1 MAIIIPSKKIYDISH
16 SIVNKNSISSIE
28 YQVASLRQTQKWQ
41 DVLSKVYDSS
51 LPQLPYLPPVLSGMS
66 QKLSTKGWYG
76 TSRSLTIDGTEY
88 GIIGNIKPLYLQI
101 DNLFAK
107 TQIDDYN
114 FVDISN
120 LETNPIYISAKTTFI
135 KRQRVGVVIPQYD
148 GNAWDWKLAIVQDY
162 ETPHDANLDIQ
173 PEQYVTDLPSP
184 HSVSDE
190 SIPLEGWVTAKQ
202 GEEIKL
208 REQWQYSE
216 PESSTH
222 QYIHNGETIKA
233 NLSLVKMEGS
243 NETMGFALNLN
254 VLCGAMI
261 IEGGGVFEGGGLI
274 VNVTEYHPSSINIT
288 INGNVHTLSVEQET
302 YVENYNTAE
311 EGEKLSI
318 TDNLLGQN
326 KTFISNQ
333 AQNVLLE
340 YANGKETAKILC
352 SIGEYYD
359 ENSDLAISTKTA
371 DKMIFEHYDKVVP
384 MIRNGYGQDEAMSY
398 NADGTAKVFEVVGVR
413 VYSDGAVWQ
422 ELTLREA
429 SGGVDIPSAEKL
441 AIPQIVLSQDL
452 LTIHDNSGK
461 AEKFEILVDGSTRAV
476 IPSSQTTYDLSTL
489 NLDYGSYK
497 ITVIAI
503 ATGYINSSQSNA
515 VSYTIVDPNIQTL
528 PTPYLTLEGDTL
540 YIYGDIASA
549 EKFDVWVNGTVR
561 TTTTSTTVNLSSL
574 NLGVGTFT
582 IFVVARAK
590 GYNDSAQSESVTY
603 IVEKKT
609 LLLAGK
615 YVFNQNPDLSQTINQ
630 PLNTRIIVGSTTY
643 TITNISI
650 GVGGIAYTTV
660 EGNRIVVYDGSTW
673 ASDNLRN
680 IELLEN
686 AEVTTSFYEWFFQN
700 VAKQKITFSIG
711 EKSYTADAGMS
722 WYQWCNS
729 SYNVDKWLVKA
740 NTATEQVYRYTSSTT
755 IEAVYDANV
764 KVSAIDK
771 IGQGTVYV
779 TREEFSQES
788 SSAEILEY
796 VDENFA
802 KKEEV
807 GSLEQWVKDQEYTND
822 TEVREIISTEVAQK
836 IENKDLVNEEQ
847 VNSIVGEAIKSIKI
861 EQYVTEAAFKQTLS
875 GYTNTQDMRS
885 EISKSVGELSAS
897 VSQTTQS
904 LQNQIDG
911 AISTWYYEGVPT
923 TSNAPAVNWTT
934 DAEKQ
939 KHDGDIYY
947 DQITGYAYR
956 WQRSTTGYYW
966 QKISDTDINKALE
979 EAEKAKN
986 IQIGGRNLAYYTGE
1000 SDSIITHLGLII
1012 NSGSNPLSHRWN
1024 VTKNDAYFGT
1034 KIVSSIFEAGE
1045 TYTIS
1050 FFLRKTAG
1058 TLSNIGGHISAF
1070 AQQRLSVDGK
1080 ETSALYGNG
1089 VSISND
1095 TSIHYIVFTGK
1106 YNGGSEDNNFYI
1118 QPNRG
1123 IATSV
1128 TYDLWNIKVERGEKA
1143 TDFTPAWEEYYT
1155 SVQTNAQIEATASQI
1170 RLSVD
1175 GLTDRLNED
1184 YYTKSQIDITSTE
1197 IRQEVSAIQVG
1208 ARNILSKDLM
1218 GNMRKSIVSNDSVSG
1233 FGYICPAEIKNVDWY
1248 IFGES
1253 ADLNLK
1259 PNTDYT
1265 VSFTTWLDTTETN
1278 ARQKVTWDLWPDNL
1292 PQEFFEATPIPTRHS
1307 WTISS
1312 PEEEMLDAIFR
1323 IFAYEA
1329 DSEGYFAKYAIYV
1342 TDIKIEEGNKATDW
1356 TPAVQDMASVDFVKG
1371 SLALE
1376 IVTENGETFS
1386 QLTADAGYMK
1396 FGANKKLVID
1406 SPQFT
1411 LDKNGN
1417 AIFNGTLSAPKGNLG
1432 GWIVDENEI
1441 STGYKSTATAT
1452 RVVKLQPAK
1461 SADTYVISV
1470 SDGYGGYPFYLRA
1483 DGKMH
1488 ASDISLGVGL
1498 LGSTD
1503 VVRIST
1509 EDMSGT
1515 IGVEQRSDWRLSV
1528 GSKFGVTKE
1537 GKLFATDGNFT
1548 GTVHATDGAFGD
1560 LEIDSEGMSIINE
1573 YGSLKLQYKQ
1583 DTFPQLSVYRNNVNN
1598 QPYGSTYGAEGVTVR
1613 KSKGH
1618 NFSDGWFYLFDGE
1631 TRYSLYLD
1639 HSTNTVKFNKR
1650 TV

>member
-1 MAIIIPSKKIYDISH
+1 MAIIIPSKSIYNIDHDKVS
-16 SIVNKNSISSIE
+16 KNAINCVEKSYNQINTEFGNVLEKE
-28 YQVASLRQTQKWQ
+28 YHFRFWNF
-41 DVLSKVYDSS
+41 D
-51 LPQLPYLPPVLSGMS
+51 
-66 QKLSTKGWYG
+66 
-76 TSRSLTIDGTEY
+76 TS
-88 GIIGNIKPLYLQI
+88 
-101 DNLFAK
+101 
-107 TQIDDYN
+107 
-114 FVDISN
+114 VDIPSN
-120 LETNPIYISAKTTFI
+120 IALYENPKYTEGFHFVRDIASDNFLQLRATLTLPIEKTTKFT
-135 KRQRVGVVIPQYD
+135 Y
-148 GNAWDWKLAIVQDY
+148 AIND
-162 ETPHDANLDIQ
+162 N
-173 PEQYVTDLPSP
+173 
-184 HSVSDE
+184 
-190 SIPLEGWVTAKQ
+190 
-202 GEEIKL
+202 GEEIITSHQIRTNRKMTTDDGKTFTDYVELYPPVVVNRFEDGKITISYKL
-208 REQWQYSE
+208 TVAVNGIYIAEDTISLVGNYIV
-216 PESSTH
+216 PEEISSTL
-222 QYIHNGETIKA
+222 GEGDSVI
-233 NLSLVKMEGS
+233 SIPS
-243 NETMGFALNLN
+243 NELIQDGNTNLN
-254 VLCGAMI
+254 KYARDIL
-261 IEGGGVFEGGGLI
+261 
-274 VNVTEYHPSSINIT
+274 T
-288 INGNVHTLSVEQET
+288 
-302 YVENYNTAE
+302 
-311 EGEKLSI
+311 
-318 TDNLLGQN
+318 
-326 KTFISNQ
+326 
-333 AQNVLLE
+333 E

-371 DKMIFEHYDKVVP
+371 DKMTFEHYDKVVP

-476 IPSSQTTYDLSTL
+476 ISSSQTTYDLSNL

-540 YIYGDIASA
+540 YIYGDIANA
-549 EKFDVWVNGTVR
+549 EKFDVWVNGSVK
-561 TTTTSTTVNLSSL
+561 TTTTSTTVNLASL

-660 EGNRIVVYDGSTW
+660 EGNRIVVYDGSAW

-755 IEAVYDANV
+755 IAAVYDANV

-1000 SDSIITHLGLII
+1000 ADSIITHLGLII

-1128 TYDLWNIKVERGEKA
+1128 TYDLWNIKVEKGEKA

-1155 SVQTNAQIEATASQI
+1155 TVDTEAKIKIVNDRITSEVSSLTNT
-1170 RLSVD
+1170 
-1175 GLTDRLNED
+1175 LTSS
-1184 YYTKSQIDITSTE
+1184 YYTKTQIDQTSSSLAAKVEAEATTRGNEISRVEGKIVLGIGTDENGKKYSYLNTNADYIKLNGGDLEITS
-1197 IRQEVSAIQVG
+1197 
-1208 ARNILSKDLM
+1208 D
-1218 GNMRKSIVSNDSVSG
+1218 
-1233 FGYICPAEIKNVDWY
+1233 
-1248 IFGES
+1248 
-1253 ADLNLK
+1253 
-1259 PNTDYT
+1259 
-1265 VSFTTWLDTTETN
+1265 
-1278 ARQKVTWDLWPDNL
+1278 
-1292 PQEFFEATPIPTRHS
+1292 
-1307 WTISS
+1307 
-1312 PEEEMLDAIFR
+1312 
-1323 IFAYEA
+1323 
-1329 DSEGYFAKYAIYV
+1329 
-1342 TDIKIEEGNKATDW
+1342 
-1356 TPAVQDMASVDFVKG
+1356 
-1371 SLALE
+1371 
-1376 IVTENGETFS
+1376 
-1386 QLTADAGYMK
+1386 
-1396 FGANKKLVID
+1396 
-1406 SPQFT
+1406 QFT
-1411 LDKNGN
+1411 LDKDGN
-1417 AIFNGTLSAPKGNLG
+1417 AKFKGTLEAPKGNLG

-1452 RVVKLQPAK
+1452 SVVKLQPAK
-1461 SADTYVISV
+1461 SEDTYVISV

-1483 DGKMH
+1483 DGKMQ
-1488 ASDISLGVGL
+1488 ASNIALGRYRI
-1498 LGSTD
+1498 GSTD
-1503 VVRIST
+1503 SVHIST

-1515 IGVEQRSDWRLSV
+1515 IGDETRGDWRLAV

-1583 DTFPQLSVYRNNVNN
+1583 DTFPQLSVYSNVNN

>member
-1 MAIIIPSKKIYDISH
+1 MAIIIPSKSIYNIDHDKVSKNAINCVEKSYNQINTEFGNVLEKEYHFRFWNFDTSVDI
-16 SIVNKNSISSIE
+16 
-28 YQVASLRQTQKWQ
+28 
-41 DVLSKVYDSS
+41 
-51 LPQLPYLPPVLSGMS
+51 
-66 QKLSTKGWYG
+66 
-76 TSRSLTIDGTEY
+76 
-88 GIIGNIKPLYLQI
+88 
-101 DNLFAK
+101 
-107 TQIDDYN
+107 
-114 FVDISN
+114 DISN
-120 LETNPIYISAKTTFI
+120 IALYENPNYTEGFRFVRDIASDNSLQLRATLTLPVEKTTKFT
-135 KRQRVGVVIPQYD
+135 Y
-148 GNAWDWKLAIVQDY
+148 AIND
-162 ETPHDANLDIQ
+162 N
-173 PEQYVTDLPSP
+173 
-184 HSVSDE
+184 
-190 SIPLEGWVTAKQ
+190 
-202 GEEIKL
+202 GEEIITSHQIRTNRKMTTDDGKTFTDYVELYSPVVANRFEDGKITISYKL
-208 REQWQYSE
+208 TVAVNGIYIADDTISLVGNYIV
-216 PESSTH
+216 PEEISSTL
-222 QYIHNGETIKA
+222 GEGDSVI
-233 NLSLVKMEGS
+233 SIPS
-243 NETMGFALNLN
+243 NELIQDGNTNLN
-254 VLCGAMI
+254 KYTRDIL
-261 IEGGGVFEGGGLI
+261 
-274 VNVTEYHPSSINIT
+274 T
-288 INGNVHTLSVEQET
+288 
-302 YVENYNTAE
+302 
-311 EGEKLSI
+311 
-318 TDNLLGQN
+318 
-326 KTFISNQ
+326 
-333 AQNVLLE
+333 E

-371 DKMIFEHYDKVVP
+371 DKMTFEHYDKVVP

-476 IPSSQTTYDLSTL
+476 IPASQKTYDLGNL

-540 YIYGDIASA
+540 YIYGDIANA

-771 IGQGTVYV
+771 IGQGTVYA

-802 KKEEV
+802 KKEDV
-807 GSLEQWVKDQEYTND
+807 GILEQWVKDQEYTND
-822 TEVREIISTEVAQK
+822 TEVREIITQEVAKK

-847 VNSIVGEAIKSIKI
+847 VDSIVTEAIKDIKI
-861 EQYVTEAAFKQTLS
+861 EEYVTDE
-875 GYTNTQDMRS
+875 
-885 EISKSVGELSAS
+885 ELTKKFGSYS
-897 VSQTTQS
+897 TTEQVE
-904 LQNQIDG
+904 
-911 AISTWYYEGVPT
+911 T
-923 TSNAPAVNWTT
+923 
-934 DAEKQ
+934 
-939 KHDGDIYY
+939 
-947 DQITGYAYR
+947 QITKKIGEYDVGIS
-956 WQRSTTGYYW
+956 STIVGLQTEIGVT
-966 QKISDTDINKALE
+966 QNM
-979 EAEKAKN
+979 
-986 IQIGGRNLAYYTGE
+986 QIGGRNLAYYTGE
-1000 SDSIITHLGLII
+1000 SGSIISHFGVAL
-1012 NSGSNPLSHRWN
+1012 NSGNAALSHRWN
-1024 VTKNDAYFGT
+1024 ITKTGVYDGT
-1034 KIVSSIFEAGE
+1034 QISHEIFEVGNI
-1045 TYTIS
+1045 YTIS
-1050 FFLRKTAG
+1050 FFVRKTAG
-1058 TLSNIGGHISAF
+1058 TLLNIGGHISGF
-1070 AQQRLSVDGK
+1070 SQKRLSIDGK
-1080 ETSALYGNG
+1080 ETDALYGNG
-1089 VSISND
+1089 VSIADD
-1095 TSIHYIVFTGK
+1095 TTTHYIVLTAI
-1106 YNGGSEDNNFYI
+1106 YNGGTDNNAFYI

-1128 TYDLWNIKVERGEKA
+1128 TYDLWNIKVEKGEKA

-1155 SVQTNAQIEATASQI
+1155 SVQTNAKIEATASQI
-1170 RLSVD
+1170 RLSVK
-1175 GLTDRLNED
+1175 GLTDRLNTD
-1184 YYTKSQIDITSTE
+1184 YYTKSQIDITSTA

-1208 ARNILSKDLM
+1208 ARNILSKELM
-1218 GNMRKSIVSNDSVSG
+1218 GDMRKDIVSNDSLSG
-1233 FGYICPAEIKNVDWY
+1233 FGYVCPANTRDVT
-1248 IFGES
+1248 IFGLS
-1253 ADLNLK
+1253 LDLNLK
-1259 PNTDYT
+1259 QNTEYT
-1265 VSFTTWLDTTETN
+1265 VSFTTWLDTSDN
-1278 ARQKVTWDLWPDNL
+1278 SASQKVTWDLWPDNL
-1292 PQEFFEATPIPTRHS
+1292 PQEFLEATSVPTRHS

-1312 PEEEMLDAIFR
+1312 PDEEMVDAILRF
-1323 IFAYEA
+1323 FVYEA

-1371 SLALE
+1371 SIVLGIGTDGKGKKYSYLNTNADYIKLNGGDLE
-1376 IVTENGETFS
+1376 ITS
-1386 QLTADAGYMK
+1386 D
-1396 FGANKKLVID
+1396 
-1406 SPQFT
+1406 QFT
-1411 LDKNGN
+1411 LDKDGN
-1417 AIFNGTLSAPKGNLG
+1417 AKFKGTLEAPKGNLG
-1432 GWIVDENEI
+1432 GWLVDENEI
-1441 STGYKSTATAT
+1441 STGYKATETAT

-1461 SADTYVISV
+1461 SADTLVISV
-1470 SDGYGGYPFYLRA
+1470 SDGYGGSPFYLRA

-1498 LGSTD
+1498 LGSTN

-1515 IGVEQRSDWRLSV
+1515 IGDEQRSDWRLSV
-1528 GSKFGVTKE
+1528 GSKFGVTND
-1537 GKLFATDGNFT
+1537 GNIFATEGNFT

-1560 LEIDSEGMSIINE
+1560 LEIDSEGLSIITD

-1583 DTFPQLSVYRNNVNN
+1583 DSFPQLAVYRNDINN

-1613 KSKGH
+1613 KWKG
-1618 NFSDGWFYLFDGE
+1618 NDFSSGWFNLFDGE

>member
-1 MAIIIPSKKIYDISH
+1 MAIIIPSKSIYNIDHDKVS
-16 SIVNKNSISSIE
+16 KNAINCVEKSYNQINTEFGNVLEKE
-28 YQVASLRQTQKWQ
+28 YHFRFWNFDT
-41 DVLSKVYDSS
+41 D
-51 LPQLPYLPPVLSGMS
+51 
-66 QKLSTKGWYG
+66 
-76 TSRSLTIDGTEY
+76 TS
-88 GIIGNIKPLYLQI
+88 
-101 DNLFAK
+101 
-107 TQIDDYN
+107 
-114 FVDISN
+114 VDIPSN
-120 LETNPIYISAKTTFI
+120 IALYENPKYTEGFHFV
-135 KRQRVGVVIPQYD
+135 RD
-148 GNAWDWKLAIVQDY
+148 NASDNFLQLRA
-162 ETPHDANLDIQ
+162 TL
-173 PEQYVTDLPSP
+173 TLPIEKITKFTYA
-184 HSVSDE
+184 VNDN
-190 SIPLEGWVTAKQ
+190 
-202 GEEIKL
+202 GEEIITSHQIRTNRKMTTDGGKTFTDYVELYSPVVANRFENGKITISYKL
-208 REQWQYSE
+208 TVAVNGIYIAEDTISLVGNYIV
-216 PESSTH
+216 PEEISSTL
-222 QYIHNGETIKA
+222 GEGDSVI
-233 NLSLVKMEGS
+233 SIPS
-243 NETMGFALNLN
+243 NELIQDGNTNLN
-254 VLCGAMI
+254 KYARDIL
-261 IEGGGVFEGGGLI
+261 
-274 VNVTEYHPSSINIT
+274 T
-288 INGNVHTLSVEQET
+288 
-302 YVENYNTAE
+302 
-311 EGEKLSI
+311 
-318 TDNLLGQN
+318 
-326 KTFISNQ
+326 
-333 AQNVLLE
+333 E

-371 DKMIFEHYDKVVP
+371 DKMTFEHYDKVVP

-441 AIPQIVLSQDL
+441 AIPQIVISQDL

-476 IPSSQTTYDLSTL
+476 IPSSQTTYDLGNL

-540 YIYGDIASA
+540 YIYGDIANT

-609 LLLAGK
+609 SLLAGK

-700 VAKQKITFSIG
+700 VAKQKISFSIG

-771 IGQGTVYV
+771 IVQGTVYV

-807 GSLEQWVKDQEYTND
+807 DSLEQWVKDQEYTND

-847 VNSIVGEAIKSIKI
+847 VNTIVGEAIKGIKI
-861 EQYVTEAAFKQTLS
+861 EQYITEATFTETLS

-923 TSNAPAVNWTT
+923 TSNAPAVNWIT

-947 DQITGYAYR
+947 DQLTGYAYR

-986 IQIGGRNLAYYTGE
+986 MQIGGRNLAWYTGTA
-1000 SDSIITHLGLII
+1000 DSIITHGGVVI
-1012 NSGSNPLSHRWN
+1012 NSGNTPLSHRWN
-1024 VTKNDAYFGT
+1024 ITKNTTYDGT
-1034 KIVSSIFEAGE
+1034 VINPTIFTAGE

-1050 FFLRKTAG
+1050 FFVRKTAG
-1058 TLSNIGGHISAF
+1058 TLLNIGGHISGF
-1070 AQQRLSVDGK
+1070 SQKRLSIDGK
-1080 ETSALYGNG
+1080 ETSSLYGNG

-1095 TSIHYIVFTGK
+1095 TAVHYVVLTVK
-1106 YNGGSEDNNFYI
+1106 YNGGTEVNAFYI

-1123 IATSV
+1123 YENSI

-1155 SVQTNAQIEATASQI
+1155 TVDTEAKIKIVNDRITSEVSSLTNT
-1170 RLSVD
+1170 
-1175 GLTDRLNED
+1175 LTSS
-1184 YYTKSQIDITSTE
+1184 YYTKTQIDQTSSSLAAKVEAEATTRGNEISRVEGKIVLGIGTDGNGKKYSYLNTNADYIKLNGGDLEITS
-1197 IRQEVSAIQVG
+1197 
-1208 ARNILSKDLM
+1208 D
-1218 GNMRKSIVSNDSVSG
+1218 
-1233 FGYICPAEIKNVDWY
+1233 
-1248 IFGES
+1248 
-1253 ADLNLK
+1253 
-1259 PNTDYT
+1259 
-1265 VSFTTWLDTTETN
+1265 
-1278 ARQKVTWDLWPDNL
+1278 
-1292 PQEFFEATPIPTRHS
+1292 
-1307 WTISS
+1307 
-1312 PEEEMLDAIFR
+1312 
-1323 IFAYEA
+1323 
-1329 DSEGYFAKYAIYV
+1329 
-1342 TDIKIEEGNKATDW
+1342 
-1356 TPAVQDMASVDFVKG
+1356 
-1371 SLALE
+1371 
-1376 IVTENGETFS
+1376 
-1386 QLTADAGYMK
+1386 
-1396 FGANKKLVID
+1396 
-1406 SPQFT
+1406 QFI
-1411 LDKNGN
+1411 LDKGGN
-1417 AIFNGTLSAPKGNLG
+1417 AKFKGTLEAPKGNLG

-1441 STGYKSTATAT
+1441 STGYKATQTAT

-1498 LGSTD
+1498 LGSTN

-1515 IGVEQRSDWRLSV
+1515 IGDEQRSDWRLAV

-1537 GKLFATDGNFT
+1537 GKLFATEGNFT

-1583 DTFPQLSVYRNNVNN
+1583 DSFPQLAVYRNNINN

-1618 NFSDGWFYLFDGE
+1618 DFGSGWFNLFDGE

>member
-28 YQVASLRQTQKWQ
+28 YQVASLKQTQKWQ

-51 LPQLPYLPPVLSGMS
+51 LPQLPYLAPVLSGMS

-76 TSRSLTIDGTEY
+76 TSRSSTIDGTEY

-120 LETNPIYISAKTTFI
+120 LETNPIYVSAKITFI

-173 PEQYVTDLPSP
+173 PEQYVTDLPAP

-254 VLCGAMI
+254 VLCGAI
-261 IEGGGVFEGGGLI
+261 VIEGGGVFEGGGLI

-302 YVENYNTAE
+302 YVENYNTAK

-340 YANGKETAKILC
+340 YANGKETAKIIC

-371 DKMIFEHYDKVVP
+371 DKMTFEHYDKVVP

-476 IPSSQTTYDLSTL
+476 IPASQKTYDLGNL

-540 YIYGDIASA
+540 YIYGDIANA

-700 VAKQKITFSIG
+700 VSKQKITFSIG

-796 VDENFA
+796 VDENFV
-802 KKEEV
+802 KKATLKETIEWVEEQDYTTDREVDDKIRYALELELDPYATDEEV
-807 GSLEQWVKDQEYTND
+807 ESA
-822 TEVREIISTEVAQK
+822 IS
-836 IENKDLVNEEQ
+836 N
-847 VNSIVGEAIKSIKI
+847 AIKDIKL
-861 EQYVTEAAFKQTLS
+861 EQYVTEDSFTRTLS
-875 GYTNTQDMRS
+875 GYTNTTEMRA
-885 EISKSVGELSAS
+885 EISKSIGELSAS

-1000 SDSIITHLGLII
+1000 ADSIITHLGLII

-1128 TYDLWNIKVERGEKA
+1128 TYDLWNIKVEKGEKA

-1155 SVQTNAQIEATASQI
+1155 TVDTEAKIKIVNDRITSEVSSLTNT
-1170 RLSVD
+1170 
-1175 GLTDRLNED
+1175 LTSS
-1184 YYTKSQIDITSTE
+1184 YYTKTQIDQTANSITQKVEAEATTRGNEISRVEGKIVLGIDTDKNGEQYSYLNSNADYIKFNGGDLEITS
-1197 IRQEVSAIQVG
+1197 
-1208 ARNILSKDLM
+1208 D
-1218 GNMRKSIVSNDSVSG
+1218 
-1233 FGYICPAEIKNVDWY
+1233 
-1248 IFGES
+1248 
-1253 ADLNLK
+1253 
-1259 PNTDYT
+1259 
-1265 VSFTTWLDTTETN
+1265 
-1278 ARQKVTWDLWPDNL
+1278 
-1292 PQEFFEATPIPTRHS
+1292 
-1307 WTISS
+1307 
-1312 PEEEMLDAIFR
+1312 
-1323 IFAYEA
+1323 
-1329 DSEGYFAKYAIYV
+1329 
-1342 TDIKIEEGNKATDW
+1342 
-1356 TPAVQDMASVDFVKG
+1356 
-1371 SLALE
+1371 
-1376 IVTENGETFS
+1376 
-1386 QLTADAGYMK
+1386 
-1396 FGANKKLVID
+1396 
-1406 SPQFT
+1406 QFT
-1411 LDKNGN
+1411 LDKDGN
-1417 AIFNGTLSAPKGNLG
+1417 AKFKGTLEAPKGNLG

-1461 SADTYVISV
+1461 SEDTYVISV

-1483 DGKMH
+1483 DGKMQ
-1488 ASDISLGVGL
+1488 ASNIALGRYRI
-1498 LGSTD
+1498 GSTD
-1503 VVRIST
+1503 SVHIST

-1583 DTFPQLSVYRNNVNN
+1583 DAFPQLSVYRNNVNN

>member
-1 MAIIIPSKKIYDISH
+1 MSVVLIPSKKIYNIEKN
-16 SIVNKNSISSIE
+16 IITNNSISRVDLSYNTIKKEFGNVLSRE
-28 YQVASLRQTQKWQ
+28 YQFKFLEKGETDTDPLRILYDRPSVNEGAHFELISSGDFASISATIALDIDKPTLIGYSKNSNGDYVLTTHKIKSTRMFSYDGGETFTEYTGLTDAIFKSI
-41 DVLSKVYDSS
+41 DYDTNTIYLKYTITLSTPTMMMFSDRISLVGDYIVLS
-51 LPQLPYLPPVLSGMS
+51 
-66 QKLSTKGWYG
+66 
-76 TSRSLTIDGTEY
+76 
-88 GIIGNIKPLYLQI
+88 
-101 DNLFAK
+101 
-107 TQIDDYN
+107 
-114 FVDISN
+114 
-120 LETNPIYISAKTTFI
+120 
-135 KRQRVGVVIPQYD
+135 
-148 GNAWDWKLAIVQDY
+148 
-162 ETPHDANLDIQ
+162 
-173 PEQYVTDLPSP
+173 
-184 HSVSDE
+184 
-190 SIPLEGWVTAKQ
+190 
-202 GEEIKL
+202 EI
-208 REQWQYSE
+208 
-216 PESSTH
+216 
-222 QYIHNGETIKA
+222 NETIGSGDNA
-233 NLSLVKMEGS
+233 ISIAS
-243 NETMGFALNLN
+243 NE
-254 VLCGAMI
+254 
-261 IEGGGVFEGGGLI
+261 LI
-274 VNVTEYHPSSINIT
+274 
-288 INGNVHTLSVEQET
+288 
-302 YVENYNTAE
+302 
-311 EGEKLSI
+311 
-318 TDNLLGQN
+318 
-326 KTFISNQ
+326 Q
-333 AQNVLLE
+333 AQNQNLYK
-340 YANGKETAKILC
+340 YAQDIIDNYVFGKETAKILC

-452 LTIHDNSGK
+452 LTIHDNSDK
-461 AEKFEILVDGSTRAV
+461 AEKFEILVDGSTRVV
-476 IPSSQTTYDLSTL
+476 IPASQKTYDLGNL

-540 YIYGDIASA
+540 YIYGDIANA
-549 EKFDVWVNGTVR
+549 EKFDVWVNGSVK
-561 TTTTSTTVNLSSL
+561 TTTASTTVNLASL

-660 EGNRIVVYDGSTW
+660 EGNRIVVYDGTAW
-673 ASDNLRN
+673 ASNNLRN

-771 IGQGTVYV
+771 IGQGTVYA

-802 KKEEV
+802 KKEDV
-807 GSLEQWVKDQEYTND
+807 GILEQWVKDQEYTND
-822 TEVREIISTEVAQK
+822 TEVREIITQEVAKK

-847 VNSIVGEAIKSIKI
+847 VDSIVTEAIKDIKI
-861 EQYVTEAAFKQTLS
+861 EEYVTDE
-875 GYTNTQDMRS
+875 
-885 EISKSVGELSAS
+885 ELTKKFGSYS
-897 VSQTTQS
+897 TTEQVE
-904 LQNQIDG
+904 
-911 AISTWYYEGVPT
+911 T
-923 TSNAPAVNWTT
+923 
-934 DAEKQ
+934 
-939 KHDGDIYY
+939 
-947 DQITGYAYR
+947 QITKKIGEYDVGIS
-956 WQRSTTGYYW
+956 STIVGLQTEIGVT
-966 QKISDTDINKALE
+966 QNM
-979 EAEKAKN
+979 
-986 IQIGGRNLAYYTGE
+986 QIGGRNLAYYTGE
-1000 SDSIITHLGLII
+1000 SGSIISHFGVAL
-1012 NSGSNPLSHRWN
+1012 NSGNAALSHRWN
-1024 VTKNDAYFGT
+1024 ITKTGVYDGT
-1034 KIVSSIFEAGE
+1034 QISHEIFEVGNI
-1045 TYTIS
+1045 YTIS
-1050 FFLRKTAG
+1050 FFVRKTAG
-1058 TLSNIGGHISAF
+1058 TLLNIGGHISGF
-1070 AQQRLSVDGK
+1070 SQKRLSIDGK
-1080 ETSALYGNG
+1080 ETDALYGNG
-1089 VSISND
+1089 VSIADD
-1095 TSIHYIVFTGK
+1095 TTTHYIVLTAI
-1106 YNGGSEDNNFYI
+1106 YNGGTDNNAFYI

-1128 TYDLWNIKVERGEKA
+1128 TYDLWNIKVEKGEKA

-1155 SVQTNAQIEATASQI
+1155 SVQTNAKIEATASQI
-1170 RLSVD
+1170 RLSVK
-1175 GLTDRLNED
+1175 GLTDRLNTD
-1184 YYTKSQIDITSTE
+1184 YYTKSQIDITSTA

-1208 ARNILSKDLM
+1208 ARNILSKELM
-1218 GNMRKSIVSNDSVSG
+1218 GDMRKDIVSNDSLSG
-1233 FGYICPAEIKNVDWY
+1233 FGYVCPANTRDVT
-1248 IFGES
+1248 IFGLS
-1253 ADLNLK
+1253 LDLNLK
-1259 PNTDYT
+1259 QNTEYT
-1265 VSFTTWLDTTETN
+1265 VSFTTWLDTSDN
-1278 ARQKVTWDLWPDNL
+1278 SASQKVTWDLWPDNL
-1292 PQEFFEATPIPTRHS
+1292 PQEFLEATSVPTRHS

-1312 PEEEMLDAIFR
+1312 PDEEMVDAILRF
-1323 IFAYEA
+1323 FVYEA

-1396 FGANKKLVID
+1396 FDANKKLVIN

-1441 STGYKSTATAT
+1441 STGYKATATAT

-1461 SADTYVISV
+1461 SEDTYVISV

-1483 DGKMH
+1483 DGKMQ
-1488 ASDISLGVGL
+1488 ASNIALGRYAI
-1498 LGSTD
+1498 GSTD
-1503 VVRIST
+1503 SIHIST

-1515 IGVEQRSDWRLSV
+1515 IGDEPRSDWRLAV

-1537 GKLFATDGNFT
+1537 GKLFATDGNFS
-1548 GTVHATDGAFGD
+1548 G
-1560 LEIDSEGMSIINE
+1560 EITAKE
-1573 YGSLKLQYKQ
+1573 
-1583 DTFPQLSVYRNNVNN
+1583 
-1598 QPYGSTYGAEGVTVR
+1598 GSTLGILKISADGRVLYQDPDGNLPILISPTAQTMNNLTSSAFSANTAKTSTTHIIGDDDGSFSSLPVLNAEQVKLTKSGITYR
-1613 KSKGH
+1613 KKTNGSITA
-1618 NFSDGWFYLFDGE
+1618 NI
-1631 TRYSLYLD
+1631 TRTWSQIL
-1639 HSTNTVKFNKR
+1639 S
-1650 TV
+1650 